1 MFVYDHRRK
10 VLGNRVLALLPMTA
24 LFALGL
30 LFFTFNA
37 SAAPQKGSQPKYKM
51 IVERDVDVPMR
62 DGAILKAD
70 IFRPDSSEQ
79 FPILMCMSAYQKD
92 KLWIPPPEPYMEE
105 KPNQYM
111 VWETPNPE
119 WWVPRG
125 YILIRVDSR
134 GTGKSP
140 GFAEPWK
147 RQEAVDYYD
156 SIEWAGVQR
165 WSNGNVGLLGISYM
179 AMDQWWVAN
188 LQPPHLKAIIPWEG
202 AADLYRD
209 AAYHGGI
216 LCDFVINW
224 WTGQVFAN
232 LRGPAETYN
241 PDAMALNWNWEIMRN
256 RLDTGFYKGV
266 QAEWDK
272 IVVPLYS
279 AGNWNQAGLHL
290 RGNTEGFM
298 RAASKNKKLRL
309 ESGSHGHPGTHYAPF
324 YSESGRSD
332 QIRFF
337 DQWLK
342 GIDTGIMSEPRVKV
356 CATTANDECE
366 WRYNND
372 WPFDNTQW
380 TKLYLSAPSVGEA
393 KDAPGALVKT
403 APGNGGEVTYPAMG
417 RFREAPR
424 PKEITFETEPL
435 TEDTQ
440 VIGPINLVMWVSSS
454 TDDMNIFATVRNIDP
469 NSKEVT
475 YSGKSIGA
483 ERAPAAKGWLRV
495 SQRKLDAK
503 LSLPYRPYHTHDEEQ
518 KLKPGEVVKVEVE
531 VWPAGMVF
539 KKGARIRLDVQPTD
553 GKGATNMPHRLFEAE
568 SLTPVTNSVYTGGER
583 ASYLLLPIVPAN

>member
-1 MFVYDHRRK
+1 
-10 VLGNRVLALLPMTA
+10 
-24 LFALGL
+24 
-30 LFFTFNA
+30 
-37 SAAPQKGSQPKYKM
+37 
-51 IVERDVDVPMR
+51 MR
-62 DGAILKAD
+62 DGALLKAD

-79 FPILMCMSAYQKD
+79 FPVLMAMSAYQKD
-92 KLWIPPPEPYMEE
+92 KLWIPPPDMDE

-134 GTGKSP
+134 GSGKSR
-140 GFAEPWK
+140 GFAEPWR

-165 WSNGNVGLLGISYM
+165 WSSGNVGLLGISYM
-179 AMDQWWVAN
+179 AMDQWWVAM

-209 AAYHGGI
+209 TLYHGGI
-216 LCDFVINW
+216 LCDFDINW
-224 WTGQVFAN
+224 WTNGVIAT
-232 LRGPAETYN
+232 LHGPARAYN
-241 PDAMALNWNWEIMRN
+241 PDAMSLNWNWEVLRN
-256 RLDTGFYKGV
+256 WLDTGFYKGV
-266 QAEWDK
+266 QADWDK
-272 IVVPLYS
+272 IVVPMYS
-279 AGNWNQAGLHL
+279 VGNWNQSGLHL

-298 RAASKNKKLRL
+298 RAASQNKKLRIDT
-309 ESGSHGHPGTHYAPF
+309 GSHGTPGTHFHPF
-324 YSESGRSD
+324 YSESGRMD

-342 GIDTGIMSEPRVKV
+342 GIDTGIMKEPRVKV
-356 CATTANDECE
+356 CATTGNDECE

-380 TKLYLSAPSVGEA
+380 TKFYLSAPSAGEA

-403 APGNGGEVTYPAMG
+403 APGSRGEVTYLAQN
-417 RFREAPR
+417 RWRDAPR
-424 PKEITFETEPL
+424 PPKEITFETQPL

-454 TDDMNIFATVRNIDP
+454 TDDMNIFASVRNIDP
-469 NSKEVT
+469 DGKEVT
-475 YSGKSIGA
+475 YSPRSINA
-483 ERAPAAKGWLRV
+483 ERPPAAKGWLRV
-495 SQRKLDAK
+495 SQRKLDTK

-531 VWPAGMVF
+531 IWPAGMVF

-553 GKGATNMPHRLFEAE
+553 GKGADNARHTLTEAE
-568 SLTPVTNSVYTGGER
+568 SLTPVTNSVYTGGDH
-583 ASYLLLPIVPAN
+583 ASYLLLPIIPTKQDGTISSRVTNP